1 MERKV
6 VCKHDFMGPP
16 SEKEGVFSISFP
28 SSKSSEICLI
38 FARCQIITLPV
49 DQEWLM
55 VNLMTM
61 QSLKFTFTFLTYWL
75 HYVFTNW
82 GWGGGEVSL
91 KKPIKT
97 KFWSWLQRSLAVV
110 DPIGAPG
117 ERKWEWQPAHLQAW
131 GPCPV
136 RDSSAPFLGE
146 WSDDSIAGQSNIWP
160 LNCFI
165 YKQLFSSFHH
175 PLKEAGGWNIWSF
188 LIPLNNL
195 KV

>member
-82 GWGGGEVSL
+82 GWGGWGSFPEKANKNKVLVLITALTCSCWPYRCSRRKKMGVAASPSSGLRPLPSEGLQCPFPGGVKWWQHRWAEQYLTL
-91 KKPIKT
+91 K
-97 KFWSWLQRSLAVV
+97 LL
-110 DPIGAPG
+110 
-117 ERKWEWQPAHLQAW
+117 HLQAA
-131 GPCPV
+131 V
-136 RDSSAPFLGE
+136 FLFPPSPEG
-146 WSDDSIAGQSNIWP
+146 SRR
-160 LNCFI
+160 
-165 YKQLFSSFHH
+165 
-175 PLKEAGGWNIWSF
+175 LKH
-188 LIPLNNL
+188 LIFFNPPE
-195 KV
+195 